1 MIKLTKEPEPK
12 VLLDNAE
19 AWTENLLSKL
29 ASGVKL
35 TASEKTRY
43 RHKEIKSVLE
53 KETSGKCAYCE
64 SKLKHIHH
72 GDVEHIYPKSL
83 DPSKQLEWENLT
95 LACEICN
102 QNKSNRDPHLEFIID
117 PYVKDPE
124 KHICFVGPMA
134 FSLGTAD
141 GISSITILDL
151 NRPALVLMRNETV
164 QRIMGLYETLLR
176 PDIPLAAKKAIFN
189 DIEANESSSSSQFSA
204 LVNSVV
210 ASMRSKLP
218 QEIFATK

>member
-1 MIKLTKEPEPK
+1 MIKLTKEPKPK
-12 VLLDNAE
+12 ILLENAV
-19 AWTENLLSKL
+19 AWTASLLSKL
-29 ASGVKL
+29 AAGIEP
-35 TASEKTRY
+35 TAAEKTRY
-43 RHKEIKSVLE
+43 RHKDIKSVLE

-83 DPSKQLEWENLT
+83 DPSRQLEWENLT

-117 PYVKDPE
+117 PYVKDPDQ
-124 KHICFVGPMA
+124 HIFFFGPMA
-134 FSLGTAD
+134 FSLGTAE
-141 GISSITILDL
+141 GVSSITLLDL
-151 NRPALVLMRNETV
+151 NRPELVVMRNETV

-176 PDIPLAAKKAIFN
+176 PDIPLIAKRAILD
-189 DIEANESSSSSQFSA
+189 DIEANESNGSAQFSA
-204 LVNSVV
+204 VVKSVV

-218 QEIFATK
+218 QEMLPTN